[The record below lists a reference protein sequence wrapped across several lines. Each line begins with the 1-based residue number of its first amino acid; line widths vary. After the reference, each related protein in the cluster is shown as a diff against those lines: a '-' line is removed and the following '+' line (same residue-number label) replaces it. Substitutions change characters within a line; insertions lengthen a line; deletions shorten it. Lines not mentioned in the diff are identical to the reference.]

1 MTKCPANCSPRDGVS
16 RRTAPHGVPHRVCDQ
31 PEDPAPDMTEQR
43 AWKILI
49 VDDDADSRASTA
61 QWLQRHGYNPVTVA
75 DGESAMELI
84 EEGVAV
90 VVTDLKMPKTDG
102 LALLNVAKKKAPH
115 AIVIV
120 VSGNESVDAAVAAL
134 KAGADDF
141 LPKPVNLNELT
152 ERIES
157 SLRRRAMAEQIAEL
171 QSQLTRQRGLDN
183 MIGTSASIRALFEKI
198 RLVADTKST
207 VLITGESG
215 TGKEL
220 VARSIHRLSRR
231 AAKPLIAVNCAALP
245 ESLVESELFGHKKGA
260 FTGATADRKGLFETA
275 DGGTLFVDEIGELDL
290 SLQAKLLRALENRT
304 VMPIGGS
311 KEIDVDVRLVA
322 ATNRE
327 LLQQVQ
333 NKEFREDLYFRLK
346 VVELALP
353 PLRERKDDIPLLI
366 RHFID
371 QIATE
376 NERPVKDISTAALEA
391 MKAYKWPGNVRELR
405 NTLEGIIVLTLDEI
419 IDEQHLPPHIT
430 GAESAQAII
439 QPGMTL
445 AEIEREAIRRTLEHT
460 SGHRT
465 RAAELL
471 GISVRTLQ
479 RKLKEFDLESNR

>member
-1 MTKCPANCSPRDGVS
+1 MN
-16 RRTAPHGVPHRVCDQ
+16 
-31 PEDPAPDMTEQR
+31 EQR

-61 QWLQRHGYNPVTVA
+61 QWLRRRGYNPVTVA
-75 DGESAMELI
+75 DGESAIERI

-90 VVTDLKMPKTDG
+90 ILTDLKMPHTGG
-102 LALLNVAKKKAPH
+102 LELLDVAKKKAPH

-120 VSGNESVDAAVAAL
+120 VSGVESVDTAVAAL

-141 LPKPVNLNELT
+141 LPKPVNLDELT

-157 SLRRRAMAEQIAEL
+157 SLRRRAMAEQIAQL
-171 QSQLTRQRGLDN
+171 QSQLTQQRGLDN
-183 MIGTSASIRALFEKI
+183 MIGTSAAIRALFEKI

-231 AAKPLIAVNCAALP
+231 AAKPLIPVNCAALP

-275 DGGTLFVDEIGELDL
+275 VGGTLFVDEIGELDL

-311 KEIDVDVRLVA
+311 QEIEVDVRLVA

-346 VVELALP
+346 VVELTLP

-371 QIATE
+371 QISAE
-376 NERPVKDISTAALEA
+376 NERPVKDISSAALEA

-419 IDEQHLPPHIT
+419 IEEQHLPPHILA
-430 GAESAQAII
+430 AESAQAII
-439 QPGMTL
+439 HPGMTL

-460 SGHRT
+460 GGHRSKT
-465 RAAELL
+465 AELL

-479 RKLKEFDLESNR
+479 RKLKEFDMERQGF